1 MTQSASQS
9 TSQSTSTS
17 TSTST
22 TAPQSSRIIVGID
35 PSENAARA
43 ADWAA
48 REAADRGLA
57 LHLVHA
63 LGFPAAMNA
72 KAADHYFRAGHQAAE
87 ALLNRVGRDL
97 RARYPDLAITTESSD
112 LPAPEALVALSRT
125 AQLLV
130 TGTRGHGGFTGMLL
144 GSVSLKVASHA
155 HCPVVVVQGGQEADP
170 AQEIV
175 LGVEPYQAGAP
186 IEFAFA
192 TAEALGARLRVV
204 RAWCPTPAYGGYDY
218 TPDTLA
224 RQHEQEAEIAI
235 LLKDARQ
242 KHPDVHVRAVVV
254 CGNTVPTLIEASH
267 GSRLLVVGAHR
278 RTSALSLGAGY
289 VVQGLLSHSPT
300 PVAVVPV
307 IPNA

>member
-1 MTQSASQS
+1 MARTQ
-9 TSQSTSTS
+9 
-17 TSTST
+17 T
-22 TAPQSSRIIVGID
+22 TPQPSRVIAGID

-48 REAADRGLA
+48 REAVDRGVA

-63 LGFPAAMNA
+63 LGFPAALNPE
-72 KAADHYFRAGHQAAE
+72 AAEHYFRAGHQAAE
-87 ALLNRVGRDL
+87 ALLNRVAQDL
-97 RARYPDLAITTESSD
+97 QARYPHLAITTERSD

-125 AQLLV
+125 AGLLV
-130 TGTRGHGGFTGMLL
+130 TGTRGHGGFTGLLL
-144 GSVSLKVASHA
+144 GSVSLKVAAHA
-155 HCPVVVVQGGQEADP
+155 HCPVVVVQGEQEADP

-175 LGVEPYQAGAP
+175 LGVEPYEATAP

-192 TAEALGARLRVV
+192 TAEALGARLRAV
-204 RAWCPTPAYGGYDY
+204 RAWCPTPVYGGYDY
-218 TPDTLA
+218 DPDTRA
-224 RQHEQEAEIAI
+224 RRHEEDAEIAT

-242 KHPDVHVRAVVV
+242 KHPDVHVRTVVV
-254 CGNTVPTLIEASH
+254 CGNTVPTLIEASRN
-267 GSRLLVVGAHR
+267 SRLLVVGAHR

-307 IPNA
+307 T